1 MFYMLLLNLT
11 TWFNNNKVIK
21 VSAKTKLLLILIIR
35 FRIPWK
41 KSFPPQFH
49 KRIAHHA
56 VRR

>member
-1 MFYMLLLNLT
+1 MLLLNLT

-41 KSFPPQFH
+41 KSFLPLFH